1 MTEVMNPKVDD
12 ISDIFTEEDFAA
24 FADAAPVEGGG
35 INRDYGLKIEN
46 VFFQKAS
53 KEYQAK
59 VKKGDGEAIQVV
71 FEGIDS
77 ESGEARSEK
86 FSIGSGFAL
95 DGDGGETATKVK
107 PVSTWSK
114 FSASSMYGKVYF
126 DLYHNW
132 GITVPTEE
140 GPGNV
145 EDYTIQLRPNEKGE
159 PQHIIIGPDGR
170 RLIRHV
176 KARFDRVAR
185 PEDVD
190 NFVGLTLQ
198 MSGLERTIND
208 KVQTYT
214 FPTALLAVDTE
225 GGEVKKT
232 APAAVKEVK
241 AETPAAEAVSDDDL
255 VSQFTGL
262 AVNND
267 FQTFQKECMKILKS
281 ACANDDNRK
290 KKWLMFVV
298 AKTNYEDYKK
308 GEGKAPQ

>member
-12 ISDIFTEEDFAA
+12 ISDIFTEEDFQA
-24 FADAAPVEGGG
+24 FADSAPVEGGG

-59 VKKGDGEAIQVV
+59 VKKGEGEAIQVV

-77 ESGEARSEK
+77 ETGESRSEK

-95 DGDGGETATKVK
+95 DGDGGETAHKVK
-107 PVSTWSK
+107 AVSTWSK
-114 FSASSMYGKVYF
+114 FSASSMYGKVYS
-126 DLYHNW
+126 DLYHHW
-132 GITVPTEE
+132 GITVDTEQ
-140 GPGNV
+140 GAGNI
-145 EDYTIQLRPNEKGE
+145 ESYKIQLRPNEKGE
-159 PQHIIIGPDGR
+159 PQHIVIGPDGR

-176 KARFDRVAR
+176 KVKFDRVAR
-185 PEDVD
+185 PEDVE

-214 FPTALLAVDTE
+214 FPTSLLTVDTE

-232 APAAVKEVK
+232 ASVVKEVK
-241 AETPAAEAVSDDDL
+241 SESTATEVVSDEDL
-255 VSQFTGL
+255 ISQFTGL

-281 ACANDDNRK
+281 SCANDDNRK

-298 AKTNYEDYKK
+298 AKANYENYKN
-308 GEGKAPQ
+308 GEGKAPE